1 MGRGAYALARVAV
14 MVRMAARWCWWLGVL
29 AAVAGAFVP
38 GFTGRR
44 IGALGGAVVF
54 LVAAVAAFL
63 TRRGRYTALAGA
75 ATHAAKSAF
84 LQDRSVTARQWL
96 RPRGWWLLLA
106 FALAVGSSAAA
117 SAAGGMLL
125 AGVGAGLWAKA
136 LWLGRWERS
145 HEALL
150 WVRPEQAMRRG
161 PAGRDVRAYLTT
173 GPAAGDARPGGAR
186 RVVSSVR

>member
-14 MVRMAARWCWWLGVL
+14 MVRTAGRWCWWLGAL
-29 AAVAGAFVP
+29 AALAGAFVP
-38 GFTGRR
+38 GLTGRR
-44 IGALGGAVVF
+44 IGALGGAALF
-54 LVAAVAAFL
+54 LLAAVAAFL
-63 TRRGRYTALAGA
+63 ARRRRYAALAQA

-84 LQDRSVTARQWL
+84 LQDRRVTARLWL
-96 RPRGWWLLLA
+96 RPRRWWLLLA
-106 FALAVGSSAAA
+106 FVLAVGSSAAA

-136 LWLGRWERS
+136 VWLGRWERS

-150 WVRPEQAMRRG
+150 WTCPEEALRRG
-161 PAGRDVRAYLTT
+161 PAGGDVRAYLTT

-186 RVVSSVR
+186 RVVSPAR